1 MLTMSY
7 QGMLPMFV
15 AVDLNAGPATYGALL
30 TAIGLGAVI
39 GSLALA
45 QFSAPRH
52 RAVLFVYALLVS
64 GIALALLGITRSAD
78 SALMLGFLVGSS
90 QAMFM
95 SMTLAIIQSS
105 VEDEYRGRATS
116 FYQLI
121 TLTPMALIGWGMGGL
136 ADITEPRPLMIA
148 AGIAFI
154 VSMVI
159 YAFFSSWLRGLLGPM
174 GWRPVPVGSQPLT

>member
-1 MLTMSY
+1 MAAAPVT
-7 QGMLPMFV
+7 
-15 AVDLNAGPATYGALL
+15 DAL
-30 TAIGLGAVI
+30 V
-39 GSLALA
+39 
-45 QFSAPRH
+45 F
-52 RAVLFVYALLVS
+52 S
-64 GIALALLGITRSAD
+64 GITLALLGATRSAGI
-78 SALMLGFLVGSS
+78 ALVLGFLVGSS

-121 TLTPMALIGWGMGGL
+121 TLTPMALFGWGRGGL

-148 AGIAFI
+148 AGITFI

-159 YAFFSSWLRGLLGPM
+159 YGFFSSWLRGLLGPT
-174 GWRPVPVGSQPLT
+174 G